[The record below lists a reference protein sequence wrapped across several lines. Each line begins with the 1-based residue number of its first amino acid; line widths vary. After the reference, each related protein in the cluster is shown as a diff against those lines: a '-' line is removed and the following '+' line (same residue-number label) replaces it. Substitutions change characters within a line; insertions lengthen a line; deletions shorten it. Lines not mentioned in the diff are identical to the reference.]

1 MDKDNQ
7 NVSYLAFESS
17 QARMER
23 IIKRLWVVIIVLI
36 ISLIGTNAGW
46 IYYESQWQYVKTE
59 TTIDATQDGDNN
71 FLSGGDLYYG
81 TESENNQNDT
91 NQG

>member
-91 NQG
+91 N

>member
-46 IYYESQWQYVKTE
+46 LWWESQWQYVKTE

-71 FLSGGDLYYG
+71 WISGGDMYYG
-81 TESENNQNDT
+81 TESEDN
-91 NQG
+91 